1 MTTTQQKKIMAESLL
16 HGPATVGT
24 GYPDATIT
32 YTDMLSEGPIEGLV
46 YGPASVYLEG
56 QQLMHRGASPSK
68 YATGSSRIN
77 ISNNTIIATIET
89 SNATDLALF
98 SQLNKARKIS
108 VLAGRGSISVS
119 ARQTAYNTDS
129 GNTLPSL
136 ELRTSGSSFFTDD
149 MVFQRLPTTSTVY
162 HFEKDDIRST
172 GGVYLPNNTISKS
185 ARVQYLAPDP
195 NSPIGGLVS
204 GQFYYWNR
212 SPNYVGSPHVRLWP
226 DTAAGKTDAQFGST
240 GGALNLYNQPG
251 VAGVQHKF
259 VETKIDYIYGTR
271 EKSAARLEG
280 NALSGF
286 EDLNGIITKRISDSR
301 AIFTPG
307 DGVSASTGLP
317 EEGTY
322 TLAIDA
328 TVDVTPVKDVSLFTG
343 LTQGALLVSHT
354 VKNWVQNSKSG
365 NWSWAGIDGET
376 TSYRLKNLQWPAP
389 PNKHSL
395 TFNPNEDVDYPLITN
410 YNFPNFQE
418 VGDTG
423 FLIIGYFKPPSTGEY
438 HFQIRGYNMNVWLG
452 GGAEEN
458 LTRNKDNTLMTTHVD
473 RQGSNKQ
480 PMNHDSERTRNGY
493 MYLNEN
499 TYYPIRITMGMNNNH
514 RHYAKN
520 GGYGNHYFKWR
531 KFEAG
536 QTLSSDLTQH
546 FYYPPSYNWVGAQNA
561 TISPSWDYPSGT
573 FKYNLQ
579 EAEDHEF
586 LSANGLP
593 TLEATGKGNF
603 KNSSVQFRVGN
614 QYQTPIVG
622 ELGDKSTQVGIT
634 NIPQPTSPLE
644 LHTDFVVD
652 FAKDNENNENQ
663 GVSET
668 IVQAIDENGLNLSEA
683 SLAAVDEVVLNF
695 DYPNGL
701 RQNKNN
707 GGIEHGFAYYELSI
721 AIKEPGATDFSD
733 PFLIER
739 FLRHSAKTNSA
750 RIFPVRLD
758 VGKLRPFDDFKIII
772 KRRSVHSGVGYEG
785 TGIST
790 IGKRH
795 EDSHKIQATAK
806 LGLCTSYLNYKL
818 SYPYTAYAKTTFNTT
833 EFQQTPKRFY
843 HLKGMKVKIPT
854 NYVTREASSS
864 GIAKYTRNSSGVDTG
879 TYVDWDG
886 TLTDDLHYTNNP
898 AWIFYDI
905 LTNKRVGL
913 GAFVDAEDIDIY
925 SLYRISRYCDELVD
939 DGSGGLEPRF
949 TSNIY
954 LTKTVACYKLLK
966 DFATSFR
973 AMLYWH
979 NGKLT
984 PVVDQEKDPVYNFTQ
999 GNVIDGVFSYE
1010 SSGSKTRANQIV
1022 VSWNNPRNSYKVEGL
1037 LVEDKENVIETGK
1050 IIMESSVAF
1059 GCTSQKQAE
1068 RYGRWK
1074 LWTAKNQKEIVSFQ
1088 AYLEAQFLSP
1098 GDIISV
1104 SDADRKKQRFAGRIS
1119 SDSTKTL
1126 STTTIPLDANLYINP
1141 SNNYKLLV
1149 SFGKPGALLTQDDTV
1164 IFTNAAKTSSITY
1177 KRGEYIPFAWVNTGS
1192 GYTYQAI
1199 DTEEKAAN
1207 AKAERL
1213 GLNSISLFWSDSVIS
1228 EERDVVIPGGHT
1240 VSTALTSITVSSA
1253 YSETP
1258 KRNAIW
1264 LLEERGSTTIET
1276 TASAKMYKI
1285 LNLTYD
1291 KENIASIIALEHY
1304 NEKFADIE
1312 TTDSYAVTGV
1322 DDLSV
1327 GAAPGQLE
1335 FKDSNITEVPTVTT
1349 DPNTGQTITIHTTTE
1364 HAPMPP
1370 ITDLFFEVVEPEGTY

>member
-1 MTTTQQKKIMAESLL
+1 MTTTQQKKIMAESIL
-16 HGPATVGT
+16 HGPAARGT

-46 YGPASVYLEG
+46 YGPASVFLEG
-56 QQLMHRGASPSK
+56 QQLMGRQVSPSK
-68 YATGSSRIN
+68 YATGSSKIN
-77 ISNNTIIATIET
+77 LSLSSSIATIET
-89 SNATDLALF
+89 SNPTDLALF
-98 SQLNKARKIS
+98 SQLNTPREIS
-108 VLAGRGSISVS
+108 ILAGRGTISVS
-119 ARQTAYNTDS
+119 ARETSYNTAL
-129 GNTLPSL
+129 GINLPSL
-136 ELRTSGSSFFTDD
+136 ELRTSGSSFFTLD
-149 MVFQRLPTTSTVY
+149 MVYQRRPTSDTVY

-172 GGVYLPNNTISKS
+172 GGVYLANNSITGA
-185 ARVQYLAPDP
+185 ARVQYIAPDQ

-226 DTAAGKTDAQFGST
+226 DTAAGKSGAMFGST
-240 GGALNLYNQPG
+240 GSALNLYNQPG
-251 VAGVQHKF
+251 TAGIQHKF
-259 VETKIDYIYGTR
+259 IQTDTDYSLAAR
-271 EKSAARLEG
+271 EKSIARLEG

-286 EDLNGIITKRISDSR
+286 QDINGIITKRIDDSTV
-301 AIFTPG
+301 IFTPG

-317 EEGTY
+317 EPGTY

-328 TVDVTPVKDVSLFTG
+328 SVDVTPVKDISQFTG
-343 LTQGALLVSHT
+343 LTQGGLLVSHT
-354 VKNWVQNSKSG
+354 IKNWVTDSRSG
-365 NWSWAGIDGET
+365 NSGWAGIDGET

-389 PNKHSL
+389 PNKQSL
-395 TFNPNEDVDYPLITN
+395 TFNPDDDIDYPIVTN
-410 YNFPNFQE
+410 YDLPRFQE
-418 VGDTG
+418 SGDTG
-423 FLIIGYFKPPSTGEY
+423 FLIIGYFKPPSTGRY
-438 HFQIRGYNMNVWLG
+438 HFQVRGYNMNVWIG

-458 LTRNKDNTLMTTHVD
+458 LTRNKDNTLITTHLD
-473 RQGSNKQ
+473 RNGSDKQ
-480 PMNHDSERTRNGY
+480 PMNRDTERVGNGY
-493 MYLNEN
+493 IYLNEN
-499 TYYPIRITMGMNNNH
+499 TYYPVRITMGMNDNH
-514 RHYAKN
+514 RHYAMK

-536 QTLSSDLTQH
+536 QTLSSDLTQQ
-546 FYYPPSYNWVGAQNA
+546 FYYPTNYNWVGSQNA
-561 TISPSWDYPSGT
+561 TINPTWPYTSGT
-573 FKYNLQ
+573 FEYNLQ
-579 EAEDHEF
+579 EAEDHNF

-593 TLEATGKGNF
+593 TLEAVGKGNF
-603 KNSSVQFRVGN
+603 KNSSVEFRVGN
-614 QYQTPIVG
+614 QFQTPIIG
-622 ELGDKSTQVGIT
+622 ALGSKTTQVGIT

-668 IVQAIDENGLNLSEA
+668 IVQALDENGLNLAEA

-695 DYPNGL
+695 DYPSGL
-701 RQNKNN
+701 RQNKND
-707 GGIEHGFAYYELSI
+707 GGIQHGYAYYELSI
-721 AIKEPGATDFSD
+721 AIKEPGATDFSS
-733 PFLIER
+733 PFIIER
-739 FLRHSAKTNSA
+739 FLRHYAKTNSA

-758 VGKLRPFDDFKIII
+758 VSKLRPFDDFKIII
-772 KRRSVHSGVGYEG
+772 KRRSVHSGVGYQGQGATTVGE
-785 TGIST
+785 
-790 IGKRH
+790 RH
-795 EDSHKIQATAK
+795 EDGNKITAPAQ
-806 LGLCTSYLNYKL
+806 LGLCTSFLNYKL

-879 TYVDWDG
+879 SYVDWDG
-886 TLTDDLHYTNNP
+886 TLTEDLHYTNNP

-913 GAFVDAEDIDIY
+913 GSFVSAEDIDIY

-939 DGSGGLEPRF
+939 DGLGGLEPRF

-999 GNVIDGVFSYE
+999 GNVMDGIFSYE
-1010 SSGSKTRANQIV
+1010 STGSKTRANQIV
-1022 VSWNNPRNSYKVEGL
+1022 VSWNNPKNSYKIEGL

-1059 GCTSQKQAE
+1059 GCISQKQAE

-1074 LWTAKNQKEIVSFQ
+1074 LWTAKNQKEVVSFQ
-1088 AYLEAQFLSP
+1088 SYLEAHFLSP
-1098 GDIISV
+1098 GDIISI
-1104 SDADRKKQRFAGRIS
+1104 SDFARKKQRFAGRIT
-1119 SDSTKTL
+1119 SDTTKTL
-1126 STTTIPLDANLYINP
+1126 NTTTIPLDANLYLNP
-1141 SNNYKLLV
+1141 SNSYKLLV

-1177 KRGEYIPFAWVNTGS
+1177 KRGEYIPFAWVDTGS

-1213 GLNSISLFWSDSVIS
+1213 GLNSISLFWSDSVVT
-1228 EERDVVIPGGHT
+1228 EERDVVIPGGHSA
-1240 VSTALTSITVSSA
+1240 STALTSITVSSA

-1264 LLEERGSTTIET
+1264 LLEERGSTSVET

-1285 LNLTYD
+1285 LSLSYD
-1291 KENIASIIALEHY
+1291 SQNIASITAVEHY

-1322 DDLSV
+1322 DDLNV
-1327 GAAPGQLE
+1327 GLASGQIE
-1335 FKDSNITEVPTVTT
+1335 FKDSNIVEVPTTTT
-1349 DPNTGQTITIHTTTE
+1349 DPDTGQTITVHTTTE
-1364 HAPMPP
+1364 HEPLPP